1 MDPLIEL
8 NGVAFGYGAFN
19 VLEEIDLHL
28 HPGQFVGLVGPSGAG
43 KTSLL
48 KLVLDLHV
56 PNSGQIQRVRPDL
69 RLTYVPQIETVD
81 WSFPVTAEEV
91 VLMGVDHRSN
101 IWPWPRSRER
111 KRARDILD
119 QLEIGH
125 LADRHIRDLSGG
137 QQQRVFLARA
147 LVADPEILVL
157 DEPTT
162 GVDVRS
168 SENIFHWLTLLN
180 KEGMTILLTTHDLNM
195 AAAHVPWVVC
205 LNRRIVAQ
213 GPPHE
218 IFTEDT
224 LSHAYQGDFIVLR
237 QDDMIFVQQRPHP
250 HGLHEVLPE
259 PVEGGLPN
267 HDNRKSNGTQPA
279 TADKES

>member
-8 NGVAFGYGAFN
+8 RSIDFGYGSFN
-19 VLEEIDLHL
+19 VLDGIDLHL

-48 KLVLDLHV
+48 KLVLALLT
-56 PNSGQIQRVRPDL
+56 PRSGSIQRVRPDL
-69 RLTYVPQIETVD
+69 RITYVPQIETVD

-91 VLMGVDHRSN
+91 VLMGLDHRQN
-101 IWPWPRSRER
+101 IWPWPRKSER

-125 LADRHIRDLSGG
+125 LAERHIRDLSGG

-147 LVADPEILVL
+147 LVAEPEILVL

-168 SENIFHWLTLLN
+168 AENIFHWLTLLN
-180 KEGMTILLTTHDLNM
+180 KDGMTILLTTHDLNM

-205 LNRRIVAQ
+205 LNRRIMAQ
-213 GPPHE
+213 GPPRE
-218 IFTEDT
+218 IFTEAI
-224 LSHAYQGDFIVLR
+224 LGEAYQGEFIVIHR
-237 QDDMIFVQQRPHP
+237 DEMIFVQQRPHP
-250 HGLHEVLPE
+250 HGLSEVLPN

-267 HDNRKSNGTQPA
+267 HDSRAETVTPDPA
-279 TADKES
+279 PKES

>member
-1 MDPLIEL
+1 MQPLIEL
-8 NGVAFGYGAFN
+8 TGVNFGYGAFN
-19 VLEEIDLHL
+19 VLDDIDLHL

-48 KLVLDLHV
+48 KLVLALLT
-56 PNSGQIQRVRPDL
+56 PREGRIERVRPDL
-69 RLTYVPQIETVD
+69 RVTYVPQIETVD

-91 VLMGVDHRSN
+91 VLMGLDHRQN
-101 IWPWPRSRER
+101 IWPWPRRSDCER
-111 KRARDILD
+111 AHAILD

-125 LADRHIRDLSGG
+125 LAERHIRDLSGG

-147 LVADPEILVL
+147 LVAEPEILVL

-168 SENIFHWLTLLN
+168 AENIFHWLTLLN

-205 LNRRIVAQ
+205 LNRRIMAQ
-213 GPPHE
+213 GPPQE
-218 IFTEDT
+218 IFTEAILGD
-224 LSHAYQGDFIVLR
+224 AYRGEFIVIY
-237 QDDMIFVQQRPHP
+237 QDDMIFVQQKTHP
-250 HGLHEVLPE
+250 HGLNEVLPD

-267 HDNRKSNGTQPA
+267 HDSLEKTVHSVSVP
-279 TADKES
+279 KES

>member
-1 MDPLIEL
+1 MKPLIEL
-8 NGVAFGYGAFN
+8 SGVKFGYSALD
-19 VLEEIDLHL
+19 VLDDIDLHL
-28 HPGQFVGLVGPSGAG
+28 HEGQFVGLVGPSGAG

-48 KLVLDLHV
+48 KLILDLHS
-56 PNSGQIQRVRPDL
+56 PTSGKIERARPDL

-91 VLMGVDHRSN
+91 VLMGLDHRAN
-101 IWPWPRSRER
+101 IWPWPRNSDR
-111 KRARDILD
+111 KRARDILE

-125 LADRHIRDLSGG
+125 LAERHIRDLSGG

-147 LVADPEILVL
+147 LVADPEVLVL

-168 SENIFHWLTLLN
+168 AENIFHWLTILN

-205 LNRRIVAQ
+205 LNRRIMAQ
-213 GPPHE
+213 GPPKE
-218 IFTEDT
+218 IFTEAI
-224 LSHAYQGDFIVLR
+224 LGEAYHGDFIVIR
-237 QDDMIFVQQRPHP
+237 QDEMIFVQQKPHP
-250 HGLHEVLPE
+250 HGLDEVLPD

-267 HDNRKSNGTQPA
+267 HDSTQETVNPVPA
-279 TADKES
+279 LKES

>member
-1 MDPLIEL
+1 MQPLIEFT
-8 NGVAFGYGAFN
+8 GVNFGYGAFN
-19 VLEEIDLHL
+19 VLDDINLHL

-48 KLVLDLHV
+48 KLVLALLN
-56 PNSGQIQRVRPDL
+56 PREGRIERVRPDL

-91 VLMGVDHRSN
+91 VLMGLDHRQN
-101 IWPWPRSRER
+101 IWPWPRSSER
-111 KRARDILD
+111 KRARAILD

-125 LADRHIRDLSGG
+125 LAERHIRDLSGG

-147 LVADPEILVL
+147 LVAEPEILVL

-168 SENIFHWLTLLN
+168 AENIFHWLTLLN

-205 LNRRIVAQ
+205 LNRRIMAQ
-213 GPPHE
+213 GSPRE
-218 IFTEDT
+218 IFTEAI
-224 LSHAYQGDFIVLR
+224 LEEAYQGEFIVIH
-237 QDDMIFVQQRPHP
+237 QDDMIFVQQKPHS
-250 HGLHEVLPE
+250 HGLNEVLPH

-267 HDNRKSNGTQPA
+267 HDIPEKTV
-279 TADKES
+279 

>member
-1 MDPLIEL
+1 MAHPLIEL
-8 NGVAFGYGAFN
+8 SGVSFAYGSFN
-19 VLEEIDLHL
+19 VLDEIDLHL

-48 KLVLDLHV
+48 KLVLRLLD
-56 PNSGQIQRVRPDL
+56 PTEGKIERVRSDL

-91 VLMGVDHRSN
+91 VLMGLDHRQN

-125 LADRHIRDLSGG
+125 LAERHIRDLSGG

-147 LVADPEILVL
+147 LVADPEVLVL

-168 SENIFHWLTLLN
+168 AENIFHWLTLLN
-180 KEGMTILLTTHDLNM
+180 KDGMTILLTTHDLNM
-195 AAAHVPWVVC
+195 AAPHVPWVVC
-205 LNRRIVAQ
+205 LNRRIMAQ
-213 GPPHE
+213 GPPRE
-218 IFTEDT
+218 IFTEAI
-224 LSHAYQGDFIVLR
+224 LEEAYQGEFIVIHR
-237 QDDMIFVQQRPHP
+237 DDMIFVQQRPHL
-250 HGLHEVLPE
+250 HGLNDVLPH
-259 PVEGGLPN
+259 PVEGGMPN
-267 HDNRKSNGTQPA
+267 HDNLVNNAQPVSA
-279 TADKES
+279 SKEA

>member
-8 NGVAFGYGAFN
+8 NHVAFGYGAFN
-19 VLEEIDLHL
+19 VLDDIDLHL

-48 KLVLDLHV
+48 KLILTLLT
-56 PNSGQIQRVRPDL
+56 PREGEIQRVRPDL
-69 RLTYVPQIETVD
+69 RITYVPQIETVD

-91 VLMGVDHRSN
+91 VLMGLDHRQN
-101 IWPWPRSRER
+101 IWPWPRRRER
-111 KRARDILD
+111 KRAREILD
-119 QLEIGH
+119 RLEIGH
-125 LADRHIRDLSGG
+125 LAERHIRDLSGG

-147 LVADPEILVL
+147 LVADPEVLVL

-168 SENIFHWLTLLN
+168 AENIFHWLTMLN

-213 GPPHE
+213 GPPQD
-218 IFTEDT
+218 IFTEEI
-224 LSHAYQGDFIVLR
+224 LSDAYTGNFIVLR

-250 HGLHEVLPE
+250 HGLKEVLPD
-259 PVEGGLPN
+259 PVEGGLPD
-267 HDNRKSNGTQPA
+267 HDSLEKTVQPIPA
-279 TADKES
+279 SKEA

>member
-8 NGVAFGYGAFN
+8 KRVAFGYGSFN
-19 VLEEIDLHL
+19 VLDDIDLHL

-48 KLVLDLHV
+48 KLILTLLT
-56 PNSGQIQRVRPDL
+56 PRAGEIQRVRPDL
-69 RLTYVPQIETVD
+69 RITYVPQIETVD

-91 VLMGVDHRSN
+91 VLMGLDHRRN
-101 IWPWPRSRER
+101 IWPWPRRRER
-111 KRARDILD
+111 KRTREILD
-119 QLEIGH
+119 RLEIGH
-125 LADRHIRDLSGG
+125 LAERHIRDLSGG

-147 LVADPEILVL
+147 LVADPEVLVL

-168 SENIFHWLTLLN
+168 AENIFHWLTMLN
-180 KEGMTILLTTHDLNM
+180 REGMTILLTTHDLNM

-213 GPPHE
+213 GPPQV
-218 IFTEDT
+218 IFTEEI
-224 LSHAYQGDFIVLR
+224 LSDAYKGNFIVLR

-250 HGLHEVLPE
+250 HGLKEVLPD

-267 HDNRKSNGTQPA
+267 HDSLEKTVQPVPA
-279 TADKES
+279 SKEA

>member
-1 MDPLIEL
+1 MNPLIEL
-8 NGVAFGYGAFN
+8 KGVAFGYGSFN
-19 VLEEIDLHL
+19 VLDEIDLHL

-48 KLVLDLHV
+48 KLILTLLT
-56 PNSGQIQRVRPDL
+56 PGEGEIQRVRPDL
-69 RLTYVPQIETVD
+69 RITYVPQIETVD

-91 VLMGVDHRSN
+91 VLMGLDHREN
-101 IWPWPRSRER
+101 IWPWPRARER
-111 KRARDILD
+111 KRAREILD
-119 QLEIGH
+119 RLEIGH
-125 LADRHIRDLSGG
+125 LAERHIRDLSGG

-147 LVADPEILVL
+147 LVADPEVLVL

-168 SENIFHWLTLLN
+168 AENIFHWLTVLN

-213 GPPHE
+213 GPPQE
-218 IFTEDT
+218 IFTEEI
-224 LSHAYQGDFIVLR
+224 LSDAYKGDFIVIR
-237 QDDMIFVQQRPHP
+237 QDDLIFVQQRPHP
-250 HGLHEVLPE
+250 HGLNEVLPD
-259 PVEGGLPN
+259 PVGGGLPN
-267 HDNRKSNGTQPA
+267 HDSLEKTVQPN
-279 TADKES
+279 TASKEA

>member
-8 NGVAFGYGAFN
+8 TDVAFGYESFN
-19 VLEEIDLHL
+19 VLEGIDLHL

-48 KLVLDLHV
+48 KLVLELNK
-56 PNSGQIQRVRPDL
+56 PNAGRIERVRPDL
-69 RLTYVPQIETVD
+69 RMTYVPQIETVD

-91 VLMGVDHRSN
+91 VLMGLDHRKN
-101 IWPWPRSRER
+101 VWPWPRRGDR
-111 KRARDILD
+111 KRAREILD

-125 LADRHIRDLSGG
+125 LAERHIRDLSGG

-147 LVADPEILVL
+147 LVAEPEVLVL

-168 SENIFHWLTLLN
+168 ADNIFHWLTVLN
-180 KEGMTILLTTHDLNM
+180 KQGMTILLTTHNLNM

-205 LNRRIVAQ
+205 LNRSVVAQ
-213 GPPHE
+213 GPPQK
-218 IFTEDT
+218 IFTEAI
-224 LSHAYQGDFIVLR
+224 LGRAYQGEFVVL
-237 QDDMIFVQQRPHP
+237 QLEEMLFVQQKPHT
-250 HGLHEVLPE
+250 HGLQDVLPN

-267 HDNRKSNGTQPA
+267 HDGPERAS
-279 TADKES
+279 

>member
-8 NGVAFGYGAFN
+8 SDVAFGYESFN
-19 VLEEIDLHL
+19 VLEGIELHL

-48 KLVLDLHV
+48 KLVLRLLN
-56 PNSGQIQRVRPDL
+56 PTSGQIQRARSDL

-81 WSFPVTAEEV
+81 WNFPVTAEEV
-91 VLMGVDHRSN
+91 VLMGADHRAN
-101 IWPWPRSRER
+101 IWPWPRDSER
-111 KRARDILD
+111 RQARAILD

-125 LADRHIRDLSGG
+125 LAGRHIRDLSGG

-147 LVADPEILVL
+147 LLTEPEILVL

-162 GVDVRS
+162 GVDMRS
-168 SENIFHWLTLLN
+168 AENIFHWLTVLN
-180 KEGMTILLTTHDLNM
+180 KQGMTILLTTHDLNM

-205 LNRRIVAQ
+205 LNRSIVAQ
-213 GPPHE
+213 GPPQE
-218 IFTEDT
+218 IFTEAI
-224 LSHAYQGDFIVLR
+224 LSEAYQGDILVIR
-237 QDDMIFVQQRPHP
+237 QDDMIFVQQKPHP
-250 HGLHEVLPE
+250 HGLREVLPD

-267 HDNRKSNGTQPA
+267 HDSANRAVQPA
-279 TADKES
+279 PDQ

>member
-8 NGVAFGYGAFN
+8 TGVSFGYGAQN
-19 VLEEIDLHL
+19 ILEEIDLHL

-43 KTSLL
+43 KTTLL
-48 KLVLDLHV
+48 KLVLRLLN
-56 PNSGQIQRVRPDL
+56 PTAGQIQRVRPGL

-81 WSFPVTAEEV
+81 WNFPVTAEEV
-91 VLMGVDHRSN
+91 VLMGLDHRQN
-101 IWPWPRSRER
+101 IWPWPRSSER
-111 KRARDILD
+111 RRSRDILE

-125 LADRHIRDLSGG
+125 LAHRHIRDLSGG

-147 LVADPEILVL
+147 LIAEPDLLVL

-162 GVDVRS
+162 GVDMRS
-168 SENIFHWLTLLN
+168 SENIFHRLTTLN
-180 KEGMTILLTTHDLNM
+180 KQGMTILLTTHDLNM

-205 LNRRIVAQ
+205 LNHRILAQ
-213 GPPHE
+213 GPPPE
-218 IFTEDT
+218 IFTEAV
-224 LSHAYQGDFIVLR
+224 LSEAYKGDIIVIH

-250 HGLHEVLPE
+250 HGLREVLPE

-267 HDNRKSNGTQPA
+267 HDNREGTVQSAPA
-279 TADKES
+279 RKER

>member
-8 NGVAFGYGAFN
+8 NHVAFGYGSYN
-19 VLEEIDLHL
+19 VLDDIDLHL

-48 KLVLDLHV
+48 KLILTLLT
-56 PNSGQIQRVRPDL
+56 PREGQIQRVRPDL
-69 RLTYVPQIETVD
+69 RITYVPQIETVD

-91 VLMGVDHRSN
+91 VLMGLDHRQN
-101 IWPWPRSRER
+101 IWPWPRRRER
-111 KRARDILD
+111 KRAREILD
-119 QLEIGH
+119 RLEIDH
-125 LADRHIRDLSGG
+125 LAERHIRDLSGG

-147 LVADPEILVL
+147 LVADPEVLVL

-168 SENIFHWLTLLN
+168 AENIFHWLTMLN

-213 GPPHE
+213 GPPQE
-218 IFTEDT
+218 IFTEEI
-224 LSHAYQGDFIVLR
+224 LSDAYKGNFIVLR

-250 HGLHEVLPE
+250 HGLNEVLPD
-259 PVEGGLPN
+259 PVEGGLPD
-267 HDNRKSNGTQPA
+267 HDSLEKTVQPVPA
-279 TADKES
+279 SKEA

>member
-8 NGVAFGYGAFN
+8 NSVDFGYGSFN
-19 VLEEIDLHL
+19 VVEEIDLHL

-48 KLVLDLHV
+48 KLVLDLYS
-56 PNSGQIQRVRPDL
+56 PNSGQIRRARPDL

-91 VLMGVDHRSN
+91 VLMGLDHRRN
-101 IWPWPRSRER
+101 VWPWPRSSER
-111 KRARDILD
+111 KRAREILE

-125 LADRHIRDLSGG
+125 LAERHIRDLSGG

-147 LVADPEILVL
+147 LVQEPDVLVL

-213 GPPHE
+213 GPPQE
-218 IFTEDT
+218 IFTEAI
-224 LSHAYQGDFIVLR
+224 LSNAYEGDFIVIR

-250 HGLHEVLPE
+250 HGLQEVLPD
-259 PVEGGLPN
+259 PVEGGLPH
-267 HDNRKSNGTQPA
+267 HDKQAGNGMTPA
-279 TADKES
+279 TAGKES

>member
-8 NGVAFGYGAFN
+8 KRVAFGYGSFN
-19 VLEEIDLHL
+19 VLDDIDLHL

-48 KLVLDLHV
+48 KLILTLLT
-56 PNSGQIQRVRPDL
+56 PRAGEIQRVRPDL
-69 RLTYVPQIETVD
+69 RITYVPQIETVD

-91 VLMGVDHRSN
+91 VLMGLDHRRN
-101 IWPWPRSRER
+101 IWPWPRRRER
-111 KRARDILD
+111 KRTREILD
-119 QLEIGH
+119 RLEIGH
-125 LADRHIRDLSGG
+125 LAERHIRDLSGG

-147 LVADPEILVL
+147 LVADPEVLVL

-168 SENIFHWLTLLN
+168 AENIFHWLTMLN
-180 KEGMTILLTTHDLNM
+180 REGMTILLTTHDLNM
-195 AAAHVPWVVC
+195 AAAHVPGVVC

-213 GPPHE
+213 GPPQV
-218 IFTEDT
+218 IFTEEI
-224 LSHAYQGDFIVLR
+224 LSDAYKGNFIVLR

-250 HGLHEVLPE
+250 HGLKEVLPD

-267 HDNRKSNGTQPA
+267 HDSLEKTVQPVPA
-279 TADKES
+279 SKEA